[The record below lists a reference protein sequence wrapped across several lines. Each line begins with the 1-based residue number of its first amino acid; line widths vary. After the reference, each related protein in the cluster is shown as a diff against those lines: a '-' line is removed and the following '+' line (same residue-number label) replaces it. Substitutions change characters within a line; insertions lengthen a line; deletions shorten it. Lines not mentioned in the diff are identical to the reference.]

1 MTKQLSNGFTLL
13 ELMITVA
20 ILGILSAIA
29 YPSFESS
36 IQDNRLTSQTNR
48 LLAALQFA
56 RSEAAAN
63 NTTITVCSS
72 GNGQTCDGING
83 NWSNGFIVLEGATV
97 LQEFDGLEGN
107 NTVRGSAQ
115 IAFSDRGTLAN
126 SIQLSLC
133 DRRGNDAAR
142 GIWIN
147 GAGQA
152 RVGGTPQCI

>member
-1 MTKQLSNGFTLL
+1 MTKQFSNGFTLL
-13 ELMITVA
+13 ELVIAVA
-20 ILGILSAIA
+20 ILSILAAIA

-36 IQDNRLTSQTNR
+36 IQENRLTSQTNR

-72 GNGQTCDGING
+72 VNGQTCDGNNG
-83 NWSNGFIVLEGATV
+83 NWSNGFIVLEGATI
-97 LQEFDGLEGN
+97 LQVFDGLEGN
-107 NTVRGSAQ
+107 NTIRGSSQ
-115 IAFSDRGTLAN
+115 IAFNNRGTLTN

-133 DRRGNDAAR
+133 DNRGNNSAR

-152 RVGGTPQCI
+152 RAGGNPQCI